1 MSYTYLLD
9 LYKALEARIAEIDA
23 ARSSS
28 SELSKE
34 EEQRLTGR
42 RDCLV
47 KIQSHLHHHYHQKL
61 PRRLQQHR
69 ETN

>member
-1 MSYTYLLD
+1 MKIEKRASS
-9 LYKALEARIAEIDA
+9 EIDA

-47 KIQSHLHHHYHQKL
+47 KIHTHLQHHYHQKL

-69 ETN
+69 EIN